1 MATNRRQSQRK
12 QGGDARQTDLNPLK
26 LPPDTRK
33 RPEGWTESDEPAG
46 EDLPDEPPRPPSS
59 AIRYNQPSES
69 RRGGR
74 EQDDDDHDPET
85 TRQIPASQRRTSQ
98 AYNGLPPGQMRI
110 RAGRNTTTDIPQ
122 PQKKAPHRSMHWL
135 LYVGVGMI
143 TALALWLIFSSLL
156 AWGVGKYN
164 DIVYGY
170 PRFFQTDAVVGH
182 NDSPAHPSHFIALNL
197 HGQVI
202 VIELPGGNPTKSYD
216 YVGPTMIANG
226 DDRIPITLTFSDV
239 HHNGKPDM
247 FIHIQDHE
255 FYFCNDG
262 TKFVTCNAP

>member
-1 MATNRRQSQRK
+1 MATNRKQSQRK
-12 QGGDARQTDLNPLK
+12 QGGDAKQTDLNPLK
-26 LPPDTRK
+26 LPPDARK
-33 RPEGWTESDEPAG
+33 RPEGWTTGDEPMG
-46 EDLPDEPPRPPSS
+46 EDLPDDLPRSPSS
-59 AIRYNQPSES
+59 AVRYRQPSGS
-69 RRGGR
+69 LRGIR
-74 EQDDDDHDPET
+74 EQDDDPDT
-85 TRQIPASQRRTSQ
+85 TRQIPGSPRRTSQ
-98 AYNGLPPGQMRI
+98 AYSGLPGQPRV
-110 RAGRNTTTDIPQ
+110 RAGRNTTIDVQ
-122 PQKKAPHRSMHWL
+122 QQQKKASTKRSMHWL

-143 TALALWLIFSSLL
+143 AALALWLIFSSLL
-156 AWGVGKYN
+156 AWGIRKYN

-170 PRFFQTDAVVGH
+170 PRYYQTDAVVGH
-182 NDSPAHPSHFIALNL
+182 NDSPAHPSHFIAQNL

-216 YVGPTMIANG
+216 YVGPTMIASG
-226 DDRIPITLTFSDV
+226 DDLIPITLSFIDV